1 MEFEGIISS
10 VTGFGLFVELPNT
23 VEGLVHISMLKDD
36 YYNFV
41 DSQLVMIGEHTGKTY
56 RIGDRVTVKVMDVN
70 TDTRDIDFVIVKSED
85 NGESTSLQRQDNRKG
100 GRGNNKGRK
109 GNNRSRRRQ
118 QDKESNGGN
127 RRNDQS
133 GASKSHKENKNKH
146 TGKPHQKIKKSGS
159 KPQNGKAGGQGQNNK
174 QNSNSKKS
182 NQKRSFVIR
191 QSKRK

>member
-1 MEFEGIISS
+1 I
-10 VTGFGLFVELPNT
+10 ELPNT

-41 DSQLVMIGEHTGKTY
+41 ASQLVMIGEHTGKTY

-70 TDTRDIDFVIVKSED
+70 TDTRDIDFVIVQSD
-85 NGESTSLQRQDNRKG
+85 DDGESSGLQRQGNRKG

-118 QDKESNGGN
+118 QDKDSNGDN
-127 RRNDQS
+127 RRNDRS
-133 GASKSHKENKNKH
+133 GASKSYKGNKNKP
-146 TGKPHQKIKKSGS
+146 TGKPGQKSKKSGS

-174 QNSNSKKS
+174 QNSNSKTKKS